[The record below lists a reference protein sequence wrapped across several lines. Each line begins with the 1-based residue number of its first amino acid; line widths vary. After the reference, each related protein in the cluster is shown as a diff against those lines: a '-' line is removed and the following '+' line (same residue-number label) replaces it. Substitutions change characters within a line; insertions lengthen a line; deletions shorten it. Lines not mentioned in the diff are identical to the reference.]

1 MLYVSTARRMRVEG
15 RPEARQSATILGVSG
30 LVAMI
35 LGVATPASSAEP
47 VDVGFTLGL
56 ASQYTG
62 KGLGKSDG
70 DPAVSGEVEIEANG
84 FYASVFAS
92 TAANSQGADSEIVSS
107 LGYQFEAAS
116 VDFDVSLVNRDL
128 PGTRAGVDANYNEL
142 QADLSRGFG
151 KVSTRLRINWTEDG
165 YGATRE
171 AWWTELQ
178 GAYALDS
185 KTKASVALGSRR
197 AHGGADYTAWNAG
210 VKRKLTDNLALDL
223 RWYDTDEH
231 DLGEPYEGRLVAALT
246 LSL

>member
-1 MLYVSTARRMRVEG
+1 MPNVSTARRMRAES
-15 RPEARQSATILGVSG
+15 RLEARRTASAMCVVGV
-30 LVAMI
+30 LAIVT
-35 LGVATPASSAEP
+35 GVATPALSAEP
-47 VDVGFTLGL
+47 VKIGLSAGL
-56 ASQYTG
+56 ASEYTG

-70 DPAVSGEVEIEANG
+70 DPAVSGEVEIGING

-92 TAANSQGADSEIVSS
+92 TMSNSQGADSEVVSS
-107 LGYQFEAAS
+107 LGYQFDAAS
-116 VDFDVSLVNRDL
+116 VDVDVSLVNRDL
-128 PGTRAGVDANYNEL
+128 PGSRAGVDANYNEL

-151 KVSTRLRINWTEDG
+151 KVSTRLRVNWTEDG

-178 GAYALDS
+178 GVYALDA

-210 VKRKLTDNLALDL
+210 VKRKLGDNLALDL